1 MQQPFPLQASKLIA
15 LVATVFALTAAH
27 SQSITV
33 EPLAA
38 TVPAAIPVDHPGALA
53 LLALAICVCIAW
65 AVRTGHLSLGPL
77 RSWAAGGAL
86 VVAAGMALWGTR
98 CRQSC
103 KSCSAISPS
112 LPGRRW
118 MCRSSP
124 LR

>member
-15 LVATVFALTAAH
+15 LVATVFALPAAH

-65 AVRTGHLSLGPL
+65 AVRTGHLSLGAL
-77 RSWAAGGAL
+77 RSWAAGGAV
-86 VVAAGMALWGTR
+86 VVAAAMALWGDEVQAELQELQRYFT
-98 CRQSC
+98 QP
-103 KSCSAISPS
+103 AGETLDVPV
-112 LPGRRW
+112 
-118 MCRSSP
+118 
-124 LR
+124 